1 LLQLGQALVP
11 ALHWERAPSA
21 APAFQTVEEV
31 QVLPDQA
38 LARLPDGSVAL
49 ISVAAALVEAAGCG
63 AVAQQLVLLRLAA
76 GAAGAGE

>member
-1 LLQLGQALVP
+1 M
-11 ALHWERAPSA
+11 
-21 APAFQTVEEV
+21 
-31 QVLPDQA
+31 LPDQA